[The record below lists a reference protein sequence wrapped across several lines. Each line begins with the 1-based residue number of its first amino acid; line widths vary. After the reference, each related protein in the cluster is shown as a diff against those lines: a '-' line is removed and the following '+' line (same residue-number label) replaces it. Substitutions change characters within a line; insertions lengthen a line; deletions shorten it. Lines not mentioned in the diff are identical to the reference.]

1 MDIRDKLVEALKE
14 TIIMESND
22 AVRYSAWIDDNSPFY
37 ENFKD
42 DPDLPTLR
50 DKIQKIIKL
59 MNSFQ
64 TKEEVDAFMDK
75 DIENEIWEML

>member
-22 AVRYSAWIDDNSPFY
+22 AVRYSAWIDDNSLFY
-37 ENFKD
+37 EKFKD